1 MSTKSKDKS
10 IPPPEAITEQLLEI
24 NPSGSRK
31 SDVTSILCALLQSPR
46 FATHI
51 TNPAHQDHAIAAAI
65 AIESK
70 LNTACKDA
78 GIEHAAEKET
88 L

>member
-1 MSTKSKDKS
+1 MTKTKNQSKEQAL
-10 IPPPEAITEQLLEI
+10 PQPEATTEQLLEI

-51 TNPAHQDHAIAAAI
+51 MNPAHQDHAIAAALD
-65 AIESK
+65 IESK
-70 LNTACKDA
+70 LNAACKVL
-78 GIEHAAEKET
+78 ET
-88 L
+88 S